1 MNKEDTDII
10 MEDTTMSAVK
20 AYRRIYS
27 INEAAEVLKVHQ
39 QTLRNWERHQ
49 LIVPMRAAQRRI
61 YTEKDVSMP
70 EIPGAPFCLSSWE
83 CGA

>member
-1 MNKEDTDII
+1 MNDII
-10 MEDTTMSAVK
+10 MSAVK
-20 AYRRIYS
+20 SYKRIYS

-61 YTEKDVSMP
+61 YTQKDIS
-70 EIPGAPFCLSSWE
+70 I
-83 CGA
+83 CGKIKEFSDKGISLKRIKELLKNIGL